1 MRQDACKC
9 AKVQLDLF
17 SVPPVVTSLQE
28 GQIDHC
34 DRSSCVN
41 GGTCLSSA
49 TGFSC
54 ACPAGYT
61 GLTCEVEIDHCDRSS
76 CVNGGMCLSSATG
89 FSCAC
94 PAGYTGLTCEVEIDH
109 CDRSSCVNGGTCL
122 SSATG
127 FSCACPAGYTGLT
140 CEVEI
145 DHCDRSSC
153 VNGGTCLSSATGFSC
168 ACPAGYTGLTCEA
181 CSGRK
186 LDILIMD
193 DMSLS
198 IGQTNFDEM
207 KRFQERMLSHTVIN
221 SGADNVALL
230 VFAAKA
236 TVVLPLNHDKSKA
249 GVMRALREQ
258 VYEEGPSTSIGDAIS
273 LATAEVFK
281 PQNGD
286 RADADNIV
294 FMFTDGLVTDG
305 DRVAILANS
314 VTLKVVAEVYV
325 VVTSE
330 VTDTSTLNAIAS
342 KPSNIF
348 QLGSPTAVSAI
359 QRIMMPCSNH

>member
-1 MRQDACKC
+1 MKH
-9 AKVQLDLF
+9 L
-17 SVPPVVTSLQE
+17 VTPFT
-28 GQIDHC
+28 H
-34 DRSSCVN
+34 RR
-41 GGTCLSSA
+41 GTTSKYCTSY
-49 TGFSC
+49 F
-54 ACPAGYT
+54 P
-61 GLTCEVEIDHCDRSS
+61 
-76 CVNGGMCLSSATG
+76 
-89 FSCAC
+89 
-94 PAGYTGLTCEVEIDH
+94 
-109 CDRSSCVNGGTCL
+109 
-122 SSATG
+122 
-127 FSCACPAGYTGLT
+127 
-140 CEVEI
+140 
-145 DHCDRSSC
+145 
-153 VNGGTCLSSATGFSC
+153 
-168 ACPAGYTGLTCEA
+168 A

-193 DMSLS
+193 DVSLS

-207 KRFQERMLSHTVIN
+207 KRFQERMLSQTVIN

-236 TVVLPLNHDKSKA
+236 TVVLPLNHDYNNNNKA
-249 GVMRALREQ
+249 GVMRALRQQ
-258 VYEEGPSTSIGDAIS
+258 VYAEGSSTSIGDAIS

-294 FMFTDGLVTDG
+294 FMFTDGMVTDG

-314 VTLKVVAEVYV
+314 VTLKAVAEVYV

-330 VTDTSTLNAIAS
+330 VTDTSTLNVIAS

-359 QRIMMPCSNH
+359 QGILMPCSKC